1 MPAIDM
7 SRHERHS
14 LGMIVERPRPVTD
27 IPADHAAKLINHGL
41 VKKEVLLLHATPLG
55 QVELL
60 RQRFRGLD
68 ITAA

>member
-1 MPAIDM
+1 M
-7 SRHERHS
+7 SRSERQS
-14 LGMIVERPRPVTD
+14 LAKIIERPRPVTD

-41 VKKEVLLLHATPLG
+41 IKKEVLLLHATPLG

-68 ITAA
+68 ISAA